1 MDYLAVLHL
10 SHVGHWFAQAANADV
25 ELLKSQIE
33 FLKEAN
39 AALADNFE
47 RYVDTVNTSLT
58 VTGGVLSAIT
68 LLGGVLFGKSL
79 WEFRR
84 TLQGVNKEVEKRVRQ
99 RVEQEV
105 ALVVQNR
112 IDKLEA
118 VLAREMIISNVTLS
132 YIIPATATMVDIA
145 KVEFALKVLDTR
157 GFRAFPKYLPEL
169 QDVARTANLPDFT
182 GDVVVLDLSNT
193 ILSRDAYEGV
203 IERAIAKLPL
213 QKAILVIHAAGRFT
227 AIDTATTQGHYCLP
241 ANSLVTLPA
250 RSVEAAYIADAINR

>member
-1 MDYLAVLHL
+1 MDCLAALHL
-10 SHVGHWFAQAANADV
+10 PHVGHWLAQAANPDV

-47 RYVDTVNTSLT
+47 RYVDTVNATLT
-58 VTGGVLSAIT
+58 AAGVVVSVITLFGGVVFGSS
-68 LLGGVLFGKSL
+68 LLD
-79 WEFRR
+79 FRR
-84 TLQGVNKEVEKRVRQ
+84 TLQGVTQEVEKRVRQ

-105 ALVVQNR
+105 AVVVQNR

-118 VLAREMIISNVTLS
+118 VLARETIISNVTLS
-132 YIIPATATMVDIA
+132 YIIPTTAAMVDNN
-145 KVEFALKVLDTR
+145 KVNFALKVLDTR

-169 QDVARTANLPDFT
+169 QDANRALHLPDFT
-182 GDVVVLDLSNT
+182 GDIVVLDLSNT
-193 ILSRDAYEGV
+193 TLNRDTYEGV

-213 QKAILVIHAAGRFT
+213 QKAVLVIHAAGRFT
-227 AIDTATTQGHYCLP
+227 AIDKATDQGHYCLP